1 MKREKTL
8 EANIFIGPGG
18 MLYYRKGKLE
28 RSLMTTSL
36 REAVKRKRALEA
48 KIDVF
53 GQQAYKL
60 KVNDVIQDFLD
71 ERWREVQSKT
81 IRLST
86 YQETEDMFRMHLLA
100 FFGPKRFAE
109 IDEPLWDEYIAQK
122 HEFDLSNHRKV
133 MSYFLSWAKRKQYY
147 RYIPDLRIPQPRRRQ
162 RKILSPEACRLIL
175 ANSSGSLLLLISMYL
190 FNGMRRSEII
200 QLTWMRVDLDIGFL
214 VLFADD
220 TKTNK
225 MRQIPLNPFVWEL
238 LKRRKAYQ
246 QTRTPRP
253 VWVFPNARTP
263 SKHASLSGL
272 KTAWATCLRR
282 SGLADSDLQWHDLRA
297 THQYYT
303 HKRIDF
309 TDTQREK
316 FSGSS
321 IDVQKRHYVSFEADD
336 LRGLE
341 NVVQFDGLDGV
352 LSKLLDGE
360 KPGSWKLKLPWNTT
374 KGSK

>member
-1 MKREKTL
+1 
-8 EANIFIGPGG
+8 
-18 MLYYRKGKLE
+18 MLYYRKGNLE
-28 RSLMTTSL
+28 RSLMTTSM

-71 ERWREVQSKT
+71 ERWREVESKT

-86 YQETEDMFRMHLLA
+86 YQETEDMWRVHLLN
-100 FFGPKRFAE
+100 FFGGKRFAE
-109 IDEPLWDEYIAQK
+109 IDEPLWDKYVESKQ
-122 HEFDLSNHRKV
+122 EFDLSNHRKI
-133 MSYFLSWAKRKQYY
+133 MGYFLTWAKRKQYY
-147 RYIPDLRIPQPRRRQ
+147 RYIPDLKIPSPTRRQ
-162 RKILSPEACRLIL
+162 RKILSPETCRLLL
-175 ANSSGSLLLLISMYL
+175 ANSSGSLLILISMYL
-190 FNGMRRSEII
+190 FMGMRRSEII
-200 QLTWMRVDLDIGFL
+200 LLTWMRVDLDIGFV
-214 VLFADD
+214 VLFAAD
-220 TKTNK
+220 TKTNR
-225 MRQIPLNPFVWEL
+225 MRQIPLNPFVHEL
-238 LKRRKAYQ
+238 LRRRKAYQ
-246 QTRTPRP
+246 ETRPSRP
-253 VWVFPNARTP
+253 VWVFPNAKTP
-263 SKHASLSGL
+263 SKPASLSGL

-282 SGLADSDLQWHDLRA
+282 SGLSGSDLQWHDLRA

-341 NVVQFDGLDGV
+341 TVVQFAGLDGL
-352 LSKLLDGE
+352 LSKVLDGE
-360 KPGSWKLKLPWNTT
+360 KPGKWNVKSPWKTL